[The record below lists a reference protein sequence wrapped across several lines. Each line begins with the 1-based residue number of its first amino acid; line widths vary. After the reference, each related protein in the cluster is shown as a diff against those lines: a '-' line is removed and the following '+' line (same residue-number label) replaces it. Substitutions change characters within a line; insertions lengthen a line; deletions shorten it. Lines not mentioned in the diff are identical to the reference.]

1 MFVFGEMN
9 YAFTLYGVLK
19 TSINTSLNLWK
30 TRGQLRLIASF
41 HYVKLTYSLFG
52 NQEAAET
59 MEFYHDI
66 EVSK

>member
-1 MFVFGEMN
+1 MFVSGEMN

-41 HYVKLTYSLFG
+41 HCKVDLLFIFW

-59 MEFYHDI
+59 MESYHDR
-66 EVSK
+66 SQ